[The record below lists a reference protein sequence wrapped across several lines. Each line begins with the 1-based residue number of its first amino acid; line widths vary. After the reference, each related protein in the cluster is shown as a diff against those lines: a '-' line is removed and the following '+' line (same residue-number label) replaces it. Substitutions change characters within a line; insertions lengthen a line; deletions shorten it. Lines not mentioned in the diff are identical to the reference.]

1 MWVQNCELSWLC
13 NSDFTFIFNN
23 VHQQSMLSNNNIWLP
38 SLTRFSTLYN
48 LCKNVYMSGFAN
60 KLIGAT
66 KNSEVPIIIDGIL
79 KLERSILSANENA
92 TVSKHTNLEAKCL
105 LSLKRTHHEI
115 CPRTIITAAPRSS

>member
-60 KLIGAT
+60 KLIRST
-66 KNSEVPIIIDGIL
+66 KNSEAPIIIDGML
-79 KLERSILSANENA
+79 KLQCSILLVNKNA
-92 TVSKHTNLEAKCL
+92 QLQSLNQSRGEVP
-105 LSLKRTHHEI
+105 LSLKKTHHEI
-115 CPRTIITAAPRSS
+115 CPSTIITAAPRSS